1 MIDPT
6 LTPLDERSRS
16 LRATLIRECLLHAR
30 RGHLGPS
37 FSVIDILRVL
47 YDSVLR
53 FDPSRPDWPDRDRMI
68 LSKGHG
74 GLALYTMLADKG
86 YFPKELLNGFTA
98 FAGKL
103 GVHPDHFKVP
113 GVEASTGSL
122 GHGPSIGVGMALAAR
137 IDKRPTKVWVV
148 VGDGEAQEGS
158 VWEACLS
165 AGKHRLESFCL
176 IVDYNHQQA
185 CGDIDAVQP
194 MEPFADKFRAFGFAT
209 AEVDGHDVPS
219 MERLFASLPLEPG
232 RPTAIL
238 CHTVKGKG
246 LPQTENNVEWHH
258 QNKMDREELE
268 GFLAHLEAGHA

>member
-1 MIDPT
+1 MRTT
-6 LTPLDERSRS
+6 LDARSRS
-16 LRATLIRECLLHAR
+16 LRATLVRECLLHAR

-47 YDSVLR
+47 YDSILR
-53 FDPSRPDWPDRDRMI
+53 HDPLRPDWPDRDRMI

-74 GLALYTMLADKG
+74 GLALYTLLADKG
-86 YFPKELLNGFTA
+86 YFPTSVLNGFTR
-98 FAGKL
+98 FDGRL

-137 IDKRPTKVWVV
+137 IDRRPSKVWVV

-165 AGKHRLESFCL
+165 AGKHKLDNFAIL
-176 IVDYNHQQA
+176 VDYNHQQA
-185 CGDIDAVQP
+185 CGPIDEVQP

-209 AEVDGHDVPS
+209 AEIDGHDVPA
-219 MERLFASLPLEPG
+219 MESLFARFPLEPG
-232 RPTAIL
+232 KPTAVI

-246 LPQTENNVEWHH
+246 IPATENNVEWHH
-258 QNKMDREELE
+258 QNKMEREELE
-268 GFLAHLEAGHA
+268 GFLAGLEATRA